1 MDDETIAEPSGWN
14 KARLEALSD
23 GVFAIAMTLLVLEIK
38 VPELDRHVDAATLW
52 RAVRALWPLFFSF
65 FLTFMLTSMFWVWH
79 HVSLHCMRRVDGVI
93 VAINL
98 GFLMG
103 ISLAPFSTAM
113 LGSFTLHQPVSLAFY
128 FGNQLALGLLLN
140 AYWIYAK
147 RQGLLDNPDLP
158 IVRRFSTAIRFQPI
172 GCLATLAM
180 IPINSN
186 WCFNTFAIVQIPWVV
201 YMRRRLRAGKRA

>member
-1 MDDETIAEPSGWN
+1 
-14 KARLEALSD
+14 
-23 GVFAIAMTLLVLEIK
+23 
-38 VPELDRHVDAATLW
+38 
-52 RAVRALWPLFFSF
+52 
-65 FLTFMLTSMFWVWH
+65 
-79 HVSLHCMRRVDGVI
+79 
-93 VAINL
+93 
-98 GFLMG
+98 
-103 ISLAPFSTAM
+103 M

-201 YMRRRLRAGKRA
+201 YMRRRLRAEKRA

>member
-1 MDDETIAEPSGWN
+1 
-14 KARLEALSD
+14 
-23 GVFAIAMTLLVLEIK
+23 MTLLVLEIK

-65 FLTFMLTSMFWVWH
+65 FLTFMLTSMFWFWH

-128 FGNQLALGLLLN
+128 FGNQLALDVNGS
-140 AYWIYAK
+140 A
-147 RQGLLDNPDLP
+147 LP
-158 IVRRFSTAIRFQPI
+158 QETKTRLIAEIVNHESTHGRCTKTFLKKIRKQTRP
-172 GCLATLAM
+172 
-180 IPINSN
+180 
-186 WCFNTFAIVQIPWVV
+186 
-201 YMRRRLRAGKRA
+201 AG